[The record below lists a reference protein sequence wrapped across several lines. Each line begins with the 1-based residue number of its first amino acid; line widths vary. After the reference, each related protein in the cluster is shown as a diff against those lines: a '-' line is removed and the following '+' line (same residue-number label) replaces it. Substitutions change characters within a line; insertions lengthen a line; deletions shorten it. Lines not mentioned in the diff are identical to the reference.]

1 MKVHSIELLKDWSRS
16 SKSGGLSPSAWLS
29 RVGSVSLI
37 IGAASV
43 IDGHARDVWN
53 REDDRTRPANRFN
66 GNSSRI
72 EKRVK
77 AFSTSD
83 LLTRQSDYRLPG
95 QKRTVGPP
103 SLLAGSD
110 NCPGTPIAP
119 GTYTAAAPYTN
130 SGDTTGANNTV
141 WNYGGGYYYSY
152 AYAPITFIHSLL
164 RLADRTR

>member
-1 MKVHSIELLKDWSRS
+1 MKSHCIKHSSES
-16 SKSGGLSPSAWLS
+16 SLREGYLPSAWLS

-43 IDGHARDVWN
+43 IDGHARGVWGS
-53 REDDRTRPANRFN
+53 EDDRTKPANRIS
-66 GNSSRI
+66 GDRSRI

-95 QKRTVGPP
+95 QRRTSESL

-110 NCPGTPIAP
+110 ACPGTPVPA

-130 SGDTTGANNTV
+130 S
-141 WNYGGGYYYSY
+141 
-152 AYAPITFIHSLL
+152 
-164 RLADRTR
+164 